1 MSDKITPFP
10 GSNNSD
16 DPDLSSMSEQL
27 NSIFSSLPQNGLM
40 HGANGLIL
48 QKAAR
53 TIVYLQITG
62 RVSEAIRDVGF
73 DPDDFKPDKD
83 TFEDFLIM
91 DPEDYPEDEMHDP
104 DNVFNGPVYDWKD
117 GDRVYRIA
125 TTVGFDEDEGMSAV
139 YISLLKLERGADRW
153 EIYGEGVWQPGP
165 DLDQFCDDPFE
176 EDEDE
181 DDEEEDWDEEEE
193 DEDEEAHSIT
203 ISADDQDSLFYIG
216 LPASIIETLS
226 DSGVD
231 TVADL
236 IDMTKDQIRQL
247 WGIDDKKLAVIME
260 KMRAAGIRIE

>member
-1 MSDKITPFP
+1 
-10 GSNNSD
+10 
-16 DPDLSSMSEQL
+16 
-27 NSIFSSLPQNGLM
+27 
-40 HGANGLIL
+40 
-48 QKAAR
+48 
-53 TIVYLQITG
+53 
-62 RVSEAIRDVGF
+62 
-73 DPDDFKPDKD
+73 
-83 TFEDFLIM
+83 M

-117 GDRVYRIA
+117 VDRVYRVA
-125 TTVGFDEDEGMSAV
+125 TTVGFDEEERVSTT

-165 DLDQFCDDPFE
+165 DLDQFCDDPF
-176 EDEDE
+176 
-181 DDEEEDWDEEEE
+181 DEEE
-193 DEDEEAHSIT
+193 EDEEAHSIT

-260 KMRAAGIRIE
+260 KMRAAGIWIE